1 MCLTYSGKRDQSSEN
16 GDKIM
21 NIVAIV
27 QARMGSTRLPGK
39 VMMDLLGEPVLVRD
53 INRLRRSQLLD
64 VIVIATTTQPADD
77 QIVSLCK
84 DHGWPYFRGDEND
97 VLDRYY
103 QTAQAFDADVIVR
116 ITSDCPMIDPE
127 VVDRV
132 IRVFL
137 DFPGVDY
144 VSNTLPPRTFPRGLD
159 TEVMTFE
166 ALEKAWTEDK
176 DPKLREHVTPYIY
189 RNSKKFQIHGVVNE
203 TDLSS
208 YRWTLDTPED
218 LAFIRTVYENFG
230 NDYFSWKEVLHY
242 LDKNPEIVKINQHIQ
257 QKKVSENNYG

>member
-1 MCLTYSGKRDQSSEN
+1 MK
-16 GDKIM
+16 
-21 NIVAIV
+21 IVAIV

-39 VMMDLLGEPVLVRD
+39 VMLDLLGEPVLVRD
-53 INRLRRSQLLD
+53 VNRLRRSKMLD
-64 VIVIATTTQPADD
+64 EIVIATTNLPADD

-84 DHGWPYFRGDEND
+84 ERGWKYSRGDEND

-103 QTAQAFDADVIVR
+103 QAARSCNADTIVR
-116 ITSDCPMIDPE
+116 VTSDCPMIDPE

-137 DFPGVDY
+137 DLPGIDY

-166 ALEKAWTEDK
+166 ALERAWTEDE

-189 RNSKKFQIHGVVNE
+189 RNPEKFQTRSVLNE
-203 TDLSS
+203 RDLSS
-208 YRWTLDTPED
+208 HRWTLDTPED
-218 LAFIRTVYENFG
+218 LAFIRVVYEHFE
-230 NDYFSWKEVLHY
+230 NDDFTWVDVLEY
-242 LDKNPEIVKINQHIQ
+242 LDEHPEIVGINREIQ
-257 QKKVSENNYG
+257 QKVI

>member
-1 MCLTYSGKRDQSSEN
+1 MK
-16 GDKIM
+16 
-21 NIVAIV
+21 IVAIV

-39 VMMDLLGEPVLVRD
+39 VMLDLLGEPVLVRD
-53 INRLRRSQLLD
+53 VNRLRRSKMLD
-64 VIVIATTTQPADD
+64 EIVIATTNLPADD

-84 DHGWPYFRGDEND
+84 ERGWKYSRGDEND

-103 QTAQAFDADVIVR
+103 QAARSCNADTIVR
-116 ITSDCPMIDPE
+116 VTSDCPMIDPE

-137 DFPGVDY
+137 DLPGIDY

-166 ALEKAWTEDK
+166 ALERAWTEDE

-189 RNSKKFQIHGVVNE
+189 RNPEKFQTRSVLNE
-203 TDLSS
+203 RDLSS
-208 YRWTLDTPED
+208 HRWTLDTPED
-218 LAFIRTVYENFG
+218 LAFIRAVYEHFE
-230 NDYFSWKEVLHY
+230 NDDFTWVDVLEY
-242 LDKNPEIVKINQHIQ
+242 LDEHPEIMGINREIQ
-257 QKKVSENNYG
+257 QKVI